1 MAALMAMRPLH
12 AAAFSSLAPARRS
25 AKPAPS
31 FHRTFLVPSASIPCW
46 PEVDIERLAGAPRL
60 DTLCRCIAAT
70 FHLGASSEPRS
81 DSSFLAAFAKPSW
94 TSRLGFGL
102 LDSLDGRP
110 PPGAR
115 PIGAVQVSGQ
125 HLRVTGPSE
134 WLSRQKGTS
143 TQKVWS
149 SNYSYSYSYSYCRCL
164 RVFTATA
171 ESRSGPQA
179 ALGRRRGARLELL
192 GGGDNECSLKLP
204 LKEESLRSLL
214 HRVLEARGRS
224 RLLVLR
230 EDAPADASEELTFVR
245 GFRHLALA
253 AADEGLEHLVVV
265 VGDHIGLRPVAMGRL
280 VSDFGASAISLGP
293 TPLLTSQC
301 ISILQY
307 LLDSGMAQ
315 VISHGAFLLSYGVFY

>member
-134 WLSRQKGTS
+134 RNLG
-143 TQKVWS
+143 
-149 SNYSYSYSYSYCRCL
+149 
-164 RVFTATA
+164 
-171 ESRSGPQA
+171 A
-179 ALGRRRGARLELL
+179 ALKRLLEGEEEPGWSCWEENNHGLRFHEF
-192 GGGDNECSLKLP
+192 GDNECSLKLP